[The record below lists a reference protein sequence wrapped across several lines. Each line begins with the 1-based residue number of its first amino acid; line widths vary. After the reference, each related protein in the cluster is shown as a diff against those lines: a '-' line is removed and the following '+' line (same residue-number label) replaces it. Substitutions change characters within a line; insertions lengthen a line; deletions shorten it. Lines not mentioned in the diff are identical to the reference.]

1 MMFGNP
7 AFLWALPAALM
18 PVLLHLFNRRKPRAI
33 LFSHLALIRLA
44 HQQRMPK
51 RKLRDFLLLVLRTL
65 LLLFLVGLFARPV
78 VRQGGILGGEEGRT
92 IVLLDVSASMGATF
106 AGRERLDSAREEIQ
120 HVLRTLPADAEI
132 GVVTFSDR
140 VETEQAPTRDR
151 ARLIGVLSGAKV
163 RARPSDV
170 LPALKAAAAMAHGA
184 HPGTVMIVSDQAAN
198 VWRAATA
205 SRGKWEGA
213 DPRTRYVV
221 AEVGEMPDSR
231 GIVDAD
237 LTLGEEG
244 NLRGRASFL
253 GNRGAAPSG
262 WTLELN
268 GRTVGKGEAAL
279 SGGRTDETTFQAQL
293 PEGGYYSGKISLTPD
308 AMAFD
313 DVFHLAGRVPKG
325 FRVLLIDGE
334 RGGGPSDSEVYYLK
348 SALESPRDPR
358 IESIETVTP
367 DAVAGVKLTDYDA
380 IVAANTIELGGR
392 ESDLRGWLENGGGLL
407 LAPGSKWPKSSGQVL
422 GLLGTSG
429 RVHRPVVV
437 KAPSIAAGRLTPVAG
452 LAGFEW
458 NQVKVD
464 EYVALTSGEP
474 GDAVITFE
482 DGTPL
487 LVQRRMGKGNLAV
500 LTTTLDRA
508 WTNFPSKPAFAPLM
522 RELVASL
529 ADPLREQT
537 SLQAFVDEPV
547 RLKLPE
553 GVRSVSIVAP
563 DGAVS
568 SAGIDREGHLD
579 WTPPPVTGLF
589 DVRTDRPDQWFR
601 VAVNMRDLL
610 SEADTRRT
618 READVREALPGS
630 TVQWVEYR
638 AGSSNLLSAV
648 QGRDITNAL
657 IFFLFALLLAETLIT
672 WRPSWRPA

>member
-1 MMFGNP
+1 MIFGNP
-7 AFLWALPAALM
+7 AFLWALPAALL
-18 PVLLHLFNRRKPRAI
+18 PVLLHLFNRKKPTVVA
-33 LFSHLALIRLA
+33 FSHLALVRMA

-51 RKLRDFLLLVLRTL
+51 RKLRDLILLLLRTL
-65 LLLFLVGLFARPV
+65 LLLLLVGLFARPV
-78 VRQGGILGGEEGRT
+78 VRKGGILGGEEGRT

-120 HVLRTLPADAEI
+120 RVLRTLSADAEI
-132 GVVTFSDR
+132 GLVTFSDR
-140 VETEQAPTRDR
+140 VETEQSPTRDR
-151 ARLIGVLSGAKV
+151 ARLIGALSGAKV

-170 LPALKAAAAMAHGA
+170 LPALKAAGAMAGGA

-198 VWRAATA
+198 VWRAAMA
-205 SRGKWEGA
+205 ARGNWEGH
-213 DPRTRYVV
+213 DPRTRFVV
-221 AEVGEMPDSR
+221 AEVGETPDSR

-237 LTLGEEG
+237 LNLGEEG

-253 GNRGAAPSG
+253 GNRSAGSAA

-268 GRTVGKGEAAL
+268 GRAVGKGETPL
-279 SGGRTDETTFQAQL
+279 SGGRTDESTFQAQL
-293 PEGGYYSGKISLTPD
+293 PEGGYFSGKISLTPD

-313 DVFHLAGRVPKG
+313 DGFHLAGRVPKG

-367 DAVAGVKLTDYDA
+367 DAVAAVKLTDYDA
-380 IVAANTIELGGR
+380 IVAANTVELGGR
-392 ESDLRGWLENGGGLL
+392 EADLRGWLENGGGLL
-407 LAPGSKWPKSSGQVL
+407 LAPGSKWPKTSGQVL
-422 GLLGTSG
+422 GVVGTSG
-429 RVHRPVVV
+429 RARRPLVA
-437 KAPSIAAGRLTPVAG
+437 KAPEVSSGLLAHIAG
-452 LAGFEW
+452 LSGFEW
-458 NQVKVD
+458 PQVKVD
-464 EYVALTSGEP
+464 EHVMLSAGSP
-474 GDAVITFE
+474 ADAVISLA

-487 LVQRRMGKGNLAV
+487 LIQRKIGKGNLAV
-500 LTTTLDRA
+500 LTTSLDRA
-508 WTNFPSKPAFAPLM
+508 WTNFPSKPAFAPLL

-568 SAGIDREGHLD
+568 SAGIDREGRLD

-589 DVRTDRPDQWFR
+589 EVRTDRPDQWFR
-601 VAVNMRDLL
+601 LAVNMRELPA
-610 SEADTRRT
+610 EADTRRA

-630 TVQWVEYR
+630 TVQWVVYR
-638 AGSSNLLSAV
+638 ADSSNLLSAV

-657 IFFLFALLLAETLIT
+657 LFILLAILLCETLLT
-672 WRPSWRPA
+672 WRPSWRTA

>member
-7 AFLWALPAALM
+7 AFLWALPAALV
-18 PVLLHLFNRRKPRAI
+18 PVILHLFNRKRPKLVA
-33 LFSHLALIRLA
+33 FSHLALIRMA
-44 HQQRMPK
+44 HQSRMPK
-51 RKLRDFLLLVLRTL
+51 RKLRDLILLILRTL
-65 LLLFLVGLFARPV
+65 LLLLLVGLFARPV
-78 VRQGGILGGEEGRT
+78 IRQGGILGGEEGRT

-120 HVLRTLPADAEI
+120 HVLRTLPADAEV
-132 GVVTFSDR
+132 GLVTFSDR
-140 VETEQAPTRDR
+140 VEAEQAPTRDR
-151 ARLIGVLSGAKV
+151 ARLIGVLSSAKV

-170 LPALKAAAAMAHGA
+170 LPALKAAGAMAHGA

-198 VWRAATA
+198 VWRAAVA
-205 SRGKWEGA
+205 ARGTWEGH

-221 AEVGEMPDSR
+221 AEVGEVPASR
-231 GIVDAD
+231 GIVDAN
-237 LTLGEEG
+237 LSLGEEG

-253 GNRGAAPSG
+253 GNRGAAAAA

-268 GRTVGKGEAAL
+268 GRAVGKGESAL
-279 SGGRTDETTFQAQL
+279 SGGRIDETTFQAQL
-293 PEGGYYSGKISLTPD
+293 PEGGYYSGKIWLTPD

-334 RGGGPSDSEVYYLK
+334 RGPAPSDSEVYYLK

-367 DAVAGVKLTDYDA
+367 DAMAGVKLTDYDA
-380 IVAANTIELGGR
+380 IVAANAVDVGGR
-392 ESDLRGWLENGGGLL
+392 EADLRGWIENGGGLL
-407 LAPGSKWPKSSGQVL
+407 LAPGSRWPKGAGQVL
-422 GLLGTSG
+422 GVLGVTG
-429 RVHRPVVV
+429 RARRPLAV
-437 KAPSIAAGRLTPVAG
+437 KAPEGTPGLLADVAS
-452 LAGFEW
+452 LSGFEW
-458 NQVKVD
+458 KQVKAEEFVT
-464 EYVALTSGEP
+464 LTADSPSG
-474 GDAVITFE
+474 AVISFE

-487 LVQRRMGKGNLAV
+487 LAQRKLGKGNIAV

-547 RLKLPE
+547 HLKLPE
-553 GVRSVSIVAP
+553 GTRSVSIVAP

-568 SAGIDREGHLD
+568 SAAIDREGRLD

-589 DVRTDRPDQWFR
+589 EVRTDRPDQWFR
-601 VAVNMRDLL
+601 MAVNMRDLPA
-610 SEADTRRT
+610 EADTRRA
-618 READVREALPGS
+618 READVRAALPGS

-657 IFFLFALLLAETLIT
+657 LFTLFGILLAETFMA
-672 WRPSWRPA
+672 WGSSWRTA